1 MRGVGGSS
9 GWLRDLTR
17 SHLQRWRLTAA
28 ELQLDHSTSGSD
40 SLDVLPETRYARR
53 GDIHVAYQIVGEG
66 EIDLVF
72 VSEWFSH
79 LEARW
84 DIPSFAR
91 FLQRLSSFSRLISF
105 DKYGI
110 GLSDPAPPG
119 SFPTL
124 EEWMDDVRTVMDA
137 AGSQRA
143 AILGVGEGGTMAAMF
158 AATYPDRASSLILG
172 NSAPRLSWAPD
183 YPIGLPAEQQEML
196 IRLVEQTW
204 GTAEFA
210 VATIPS
216 LAQDPITLDAAARYL
231 RLAASPATAAAV
243 IRMVLQLDIR
253 PILPSI
259 RVPTLVMHRRDVE
272 IWPIENGRHL
282 AEHIDGAKFVDLP
295 GADFGLEAG
304 DVDSVIDEVEEFL
317 TGTRT
322 SVDTDRVLATVLF
335 TDIVGSTER
344 AAELGD
350 HRWRDILD
358 AHDRLA
364 DRQLAR
370 YRGTLVKAT
379 GDGLVATFDGPAR
392 AISCALALRDGLP
405 QPGRG
410 NPWRSALRRDRAARP
425 RRKRPGR
432 PYRGACASGG
442 APRRGAGDADGQ
454 RPRCRRRGFLLS
466 TVGRMISRACP
477 MNGSCLQ

>member
-1 MRGVGGSS
+1 M
-9 GWLRDLTR
+9 
-17 SHLQRWRLTAA
+17 
-28 ELQLDHSTSGSD
+28 
-40 SLDVLPETRYARR
+40 LPEIRYARR
-53 GDIHVAYQIVGEG
+53 GDLHVAYQVLGEG

-72 VSEWFSH
+72 VSEWFTH

-84 DIPSFAR
+84 DIPSFGR

-119 SFPTL
+119 SLPPL
-124 EEWMDDVRTVMDA
+124 EEWMDDVRAVMDA

-158 AATYPDRASSLILG
+158 AATYPDRTNALILG

-183 YPIGLPAEQQEML
+183 YPIGLATEQQEML
-196 IRLVEQTW
+196 IRLVGETW

-216 LAQDPITLDAAARYL
+216 LAQDPSIQPAAARML
-231 RLAASPATAAAV
+231 RQAASPATAAAV
-243 IRMVLQLDIR
+243 IRMMLQLDVR

-272 IWPIENGRHL
+272 VWPIENGRYL
-282 AEHIDGAKFVDLP
+282 ADHIEGARFVELP
-295 GADFGLEAG
+295 GADFGLEIG
-304 DVDSVIDEVEEFL
+304 DVDSVVDEIEEFL

-322 SVDTDRVLATVLF
+322 PIDTDRVLATVLF

-350 HRWRDILD
+350 RRWRDILD
-358 AHDRLA
+358 AHDRIA
-364 DRQLAR
+364 ERQLAR

-392 AISCALALRDGLP
+392 AIRCALALRDGL
-405 QPGRG
+405 RG
-410 NPWRSALRRDRAARP
+410 IGVEIRSGLHCGEIERRGPDVGGLAVHIAARVQAVA
-425 RRKRPGR
+425 RPSEVLVTRTVKDLVAGAQIAFVD
-432 PYRGACASGG
+432 RGPHGLKGVPEQWQLFAVD
-442 APRRGAGDADGQ
+442 AG
-454 RPRCRRRGFLLS
+454 
-466 TVGRMISRACP
+466 
-477 MNGSCLQ
+477 